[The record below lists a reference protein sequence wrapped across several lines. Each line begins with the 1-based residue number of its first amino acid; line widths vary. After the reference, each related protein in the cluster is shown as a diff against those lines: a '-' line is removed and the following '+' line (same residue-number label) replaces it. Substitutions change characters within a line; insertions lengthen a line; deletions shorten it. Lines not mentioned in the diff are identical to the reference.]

1 MALAHFRMLI
11 NGSLNKDTYIIPEE
25 AHLIIFNSKSA
36 VFMDNNVKDTNH
48 TRHIARKVHFV
59 KNGKKCKFAQD

>member
-11 NGSLNKDTYIIPEE
+11 NGLLNKDTYIIPEE
-25 AHLIIFNSKSA
+25 AHLIILNSKSA

-48 TRHIARKVHFV
+48 TRHIARKVHLV
-59 KNGKKCKFAQD
+59 KNGKK